1 MMRVLIVEDDPVHRR
16 MLEILIGRLGYEAL
30 TSSNGR
36 EAIERLQSDPAQLV
50 VADWMMPELDGLLLC
65 REIRHRFQ
73 ERYVYFILVTSRDQR
88 DDLIAAFEAG
98 VDDYLVKPVH
108 QAELSVRIRAA
119 KRILDL
125 QEQLLEA
132 QERLR
137 YQAMHDALTGIWN
150 RGAALDALAREL
162 ERTGREGSALAV
174 AMIDLDHFK
183 RINDTH
189 GHPVGDEVL
198 REVAGRIRAAVRTY
212 DSVGRYGGEE
222 FLVIAPGIEEPQ
234 AVELAERIRRQI
246 ETAPIVTAG
255 PTLRVTLSVGVVV
268 QSSHQRAPLESVL
281 SAADQALYKAKRS
294 GRNRSVLG
302 HFPSTV
308 AG

>member
-1 MMRVLIVEDDPVHRR
+1 MRVLIVEDDPVHRR

-30 TSSNGR
+30 AAGDGR
-36 EAIERLQSDPAQLV
+36 EAIQRLESDPVQLV
-50 VADWMMPELDGLLLC
+50 VADWMMPELDGLALC
-65 REIRHRFQ
+65 REIRSRFQ
-73 ERYVYFILVTSRDQR
+73 ERYVYFILVTSRDRQ
-88 DDLIAAFEAG
+88 DDLVAAFEAG

-108 QAELSVRIRAA
+108 HAELSARIRAA

-150 RGAALDALAREL
+150 RGAVLDALAREL
-162 ERTGREGSALAV
+162 ERTGRDGSALAV

-183 RINDTH
+183 KINDTR

-222 FLVIAPGIEEPQ
+222 FLVIAPGIEEP
-234 AVELAERIRRQI
+234 AAHELAERIRRQI
-246 ETAPIVTAG
+246 EAGPIVTTGEAV
-255 PTLRVTLSVGVVV
+255 PVTLSLGVVV
-268 QSSHQRAPLESVL
+268 RSSHSRASLESVL
-281 SAADQALYKAKRS
+281 AAADQALYEAKRG

-302 HFPSTV
+302 SLS
-308 AG
+308 